1 MALKRKHGGKAGGQ
15 PTVLLV
21 EPRPED
27 LEATRAH
34 LTEAG
39 FRVVP
44 LTRFDAAAPLFE
56 VVRPDAVVLAAHP
69 PDFSAVA
76 TVRRL
81 RQICGG
87 TVPLFYL
94 VDPQDPQ
101 AWRFCVEKGLCVDI
115 VPRTGPGSELAHRLH
130 SQIRLRDSVLRA
142 AEGAD
147 TGTALVLHDPLTG
160 LYNRAFLLAQIG
172 LEARRAERYGGVFA
186 VAACAPQSLRA
197 FRKQYGRAMA
207 ERLLVYTAVVLG
219 QTVRES
225 DVVARVSDDE
235 FAVLF
240 PGATEECLPD
250 LLGRISARFA
260 LARFQVE
267 GKQLR
272 ASLSLG
278 AVSFPDMV
286 GAPTQLLSGAI
297 QEMRRARGAP
307 AGSRQEPAVG
317 VRNEEGGQEALAVT
331 LSS

>member
-1 MALKRKHGGKAGGQ
+1 VALKRKRSGKVGGQ

-21 EPRPED
+21 EPRAED
-27 LEATRAH
+27 LEATRAL

-56 VVRPDAVVLAAHP
+56 VIRPDAVVLAAQA
-69 PDFSAVA
+69 PDFGALA
-76 TVRRL
+76 AVRRL
-81 RQICGG
+81 RQLGGG
-87 TVPLFYL
+87 TVPLLYL
-94 VDPQDPQ
+94 VDPSDPE
-101 AWRFCVEKGLCVDI
+101 AWRFCVEKGQCVDM
-115 VPRTGPGSELAHRLH
+115 VPRTGVGSELALKLH
-130 SQIRLRDSVLRA
+130 AQIRLRDAVLRA

-147 TGTALVLHDPLTG
+147 TGTALMLHDPLTG
-160 LYNRAFLLAQIG
+160 LYNRPFLLAQLG

-186 VAACAPQSLRA
+186 VAACAPQNLRA
-197 FRKQYGRAMA
+197 FRKRYGRAISD
-207 ERLLVYTAVVLG
+207 RLVVYTAVVLG

-235 FAVLF
+235 FALLLPGVTQEALPQVL
-240 PGATEECLPD
+240 A
-250 LLGRISARFA
+250 RISSRFE

-267 GKQLR
+267 GKVIR
-272 ASLSLG
+272 AALSLG

-307 AGSRQEPAVG
+307 AGGRLEPAIRTRVEDSG
-317 VRNEEGGQEALAVT
+317 PEQFAVT